1 MGRVKS
7 AVAYEH
13 RLRVLREIGER
24 CGAEGCIA
32 SIKDL
37 AAASGL
43 APTCARSSL
52 RALVRAGL
60 VRVVHRVYPDG
71 GNAENA
77 YFMTAAGAEALGRG
91 QGGCWHGPC

>member
-7 AVAYEH
+7 HVAREH
-13 RLRVLREIGER
+13 RLRVLRIIGES
-24 CGAEGCIA
+24 CGPEGYVA

-43 APTCARSSL
+43 APSCARSSL
-52 RALVRAGL
+52 QALSGAGL
-60 VRVVHRVYPDG
+60 VSVVHRARPDG

-77 YFMTAAGAEALGRG
+77 YFVTAAGAEVLERG
-91 QGGCWHGPC
+91 QGGC